1 MAPRKTPWF
10 IALQERALDFIE
22 ERTTDS
28 RALGPAVRRARSF
41 VQFVYLVVRG
51 FTANR
56 CPLRA
61 AALCYTTL
69 LALVPMLAV
78 AFVFAKGFLKES
90 TATAVPQLLDLF
102 VSKVAPQLELST
114 AGRQQVVDQI
124 QSFIGNIDAGTLGTI
139 GTVALIIVAIRLLM
153 TVEETFNDIW
163 GVAQGR
169 SIWRKVVYYWAAVS
183 LGPIILITAIALTGR
198 AEFAQ
203 AMAVIPGGQRFLLKL
218 TPYLVLWA
226 GFALLYGLMPNTRVH
241 WRPALI
247 GGVVA
252 GTLWQLNNQLNT
264 MYLSRVV
271 TYSKIYGSIGIIPVF
286 LVGLYFSWLIVLFGA
301 QVSFAA
307 QNYRSYIQQ
316 RVTERVD
323 QAGREQLACRIVL
336 AACEHFLRGTPPPQ
350 LSDLCEQ
357 LGAPLQLAN
366 QLLPRLTEGGIL
378 AVTSDPDGGLVPAR
392 PPEELTL
399 ADVLHVMRTAEGR
412 DGEASVGEADLIA
425 GRLSE
430 LHAAQRAAPANANFR
445 ELAAK
450 PV

>member
-1 MAPRKTPWF
+1 MATRKTPWF
-10 IALQERALDFIE
+10 IALQERALDFVE
-22 ERTTDS
+22 ERTVES
-28 RALGPAVRRARSF
+28 RTLGPAVRRTRSF

-51 FTANR
+51 FRANR

-69 LALVPMLAV
+69 LALIPLLAV

-90 TATAVPQLLDLF
+90 TTTAVPQLLDLF
-102 VSKVAPQLELST
+102 VTKVAPQLELSA

-124 QSFIGNIDAGTLGTI
+124 QSFIGNIDAGTLGTL

-226 GFALLYGLMPNTRVH
+226 GFGLLYGLMPNTRVL
-241 WRPALI
+241 WRAALI
-247 GGVVA
+247 GGLVA
-252 GTLWQLNNQLNT
+252 GTLWQLNSQLNT
-264 MYLSRVV
+264 MYFSRVV

-316 RVTERVD
+316 RATERVD

-336 AACEHFLRGTPPPQ
+336 AACEHFLRGTPPPR
-350 LSDLCEQ
+350 LTELCEQ
-357 LGAPLQLAN
+357 LVAPPQLAN
-366 QLLPRLTEGGIL
+366 RLIPRLTEAGIL
-378 AVTSDPDGGLVPAR
+378 AVTSNPDGGLVPAR
-392 PPEELTL
+392 PPEELRV
-399 ADVLHVMRTAEGR
+399 ADVLAALRAETPIVAGEDAVGRSLTALR
-412 DGEASVGEADLIA
+412 
-425 GRLSE
+425 
-430 LHAAQRAAPANANFR
+430 AAQEQSTANVTFR
-445 ELAAK
+445 DLAARQENA
-450 PV
+450 